1 MKKAYSPVKISL
13 KGNMDH
19 EGKIRFQVENR
30 HLFSNLAECRI
41 TWEAGGQE
49 GNITGDIAPRSAG
62 ELEITLP
69 ESLRHTEMLN
79 LTVTGVRGFEI
90 DRYCFRILP
99 ENNESQS
106 PKHPAGK
113 LTCQES
119 KDLIRINAGK
129 YQFEI
134 SKRNGL
140 LTAAHQG
147 KSVLN
152 QSPSLMV
159 LPLNGEGEG
168 IQMTGKNQTFAPFN
182 PVCQNW
188 VAQSVE
194 CIAMKEVIEVNILG
208 SYKEAEGKFSY
219 RFYPDGEIT
228 VSYNFTL
235 LQDISPRQTG
245 LVFTVP
251 HFYNQLEW
259 KRKGYWNAYPK
270 DHIGALEGTS
280 KAFDETLPVSGL
292 AGPSKEPTTA
302 WSFDQTANG
311 SNIFRSTKENIYTAV
326 LSGNGKE
333 RISVLSDGTQHFRAW
348 IDGNNIR
355 FLVAD
360 YNNAG
365 RDTYLVSHTQKGYRP
380 LRKGDS
386 IKGVVRLRL

>member
-1 MKKAYSPVKISL
+1 
-13 KGNMDH
+13 
-19 EGKIRFQVENR
+19 
-30 HLFSNLAECRI
+30 
-41 TWEAGGQE
+41 
-49 GNITGDIAPRSAG
+49 
-62 ELEITLP
+62 
-69 ESLRHTEMLN
+69 
-79 LTVTGVRGFEI
+79 
-90 DRYCFRILP
+90 
-99 ENNESQS
+99 
-106 PKHPAGK
+106 
-113 LTCQES
+113 
-119 KDLIRINAGK
+119 
-129 YQFEI
+129 
-134 SKRNGL
+134 
-140 LTAAHQG
+140 
-147 KSVLN
+147 
-152 QSPSLMV
+152 
-159 LPLNGEGEG
+159 
-168 IQMTGKNQTFAPFN
+168 MTGKNQTFAPFN

-270 DHIGALEGTS
+270 DHIGALEGTA

-326 LSGNGKE
+326 LSGNGK
-333 RISVLSDGTQHFRAW
+333 RKNIGTIGRHATFPCLDRWQQYTL
-348 IDGNNIR
+348 
-355 FLVAD
+355 LVAD

-365 RDTYLVSHTQKGYRP
+365 RDTYLVSHAQKGYRP

-386 IKGVVRLRL
+386 IKVW

>member
-1 MKKAYSPVKISL
+1 
-13 KGNMDH
+13 
-19 EGKIRFQVENR
+19 
-30 HLFSNLAECRI
+30 
-41 TWEAGGQE
+41 
-49 GNITGDIAPRSAG
+49 
-62 ELEITLP
+62 
-69 ESLRHTEMLN
+69 
-79 LTVTGVRGFEI
+79 
-90 DRYCFRILP
+90 
-99 ENNESQS
+99 
-106 PKHPAGK
+106 
-113 LTCQES
+113 
-119 KDLIRINAGK
+119 
-129 YQFEI
+129 
-134 SKRNGL
+134 
-140 LTAAHQG
+140 
-147 KSVLN
+147 
-152 QSPSLMV
+152 
-159 LPLNGEGEG
+159 
-168 IQMTGKNQTFAPFN
+168 
-182 PVCQNW
+182 
-188 VAQSVE
+188 
-194 CIAMKEVIEVNILG
+194 
-208 SYKEAEGKFSY
+208 
-219 RFYPDGEIT
+219 
-228 VSYNFTL
+228 

-270 DHIGALEGTS
+270 DHIGALEGTA
-280 KAFDETLPVSGL
+280 KAFNETLPVSGL

-365 RDTYLVSHTQKGYRP
+365 RDTYLVSHAQKGYRP

>member
-1 MKKAYSPVKISL
+1 M
-13 KGNMDH
+13 
-19 EGKIRFQVENR
+19 
-30 HLFSNLAECRI
+30 
-41 TWEAGGQE
+41 
-49 GNITGDIAPRSAG
+49 
-62 ELEITLP
+62 
-69 ESLRHTEMLN
+69 
-79 LTVTGVRGFEI
+79 
-90 DRYCFRILP
+90 
-99 ENNESQS
+99 
-106 PKHPAGK
+106 
-113 LTCQES
+113 
-119 KDLIRINAGK
+119 
-129 YQFEI
+129 
-134 SKRNGL
+134 
-140 LTAAHQG
+140 
-147 KSVLN
+147 
-152 QSPSLMV
+152 
-159 LPLNGEGEG
+159 NGEGEG

-235 LQDISPRQTG
+235 LQDISPGKPDLYLPFPISITNWNGNVKDIGMPTRKIISA
-245 LVFTVP
+245 L
-251 HFYNQLEW
+251 W
-259 KRKGYWNAYPK
+259 K
-270 DHIGALEGTS
+270 EQQ

-311 SNIFRSTKENIYTAV
+311 IPIFSVQPKRNIYTAV

-365 RDTYLVSHTQKGYRP
+365 RDTYLVSHAQKGYRP

>member
-1 MKKAYSPVKISL
+1 M
-13 KGNMDH
+13 
-19 EGKIRFQVENR
+19 
-30 HLFSNLAECRI
+30 
-41 TWEAGGQE
+41 
-49 GNITGDIAPRSAG
+49 
-62 ELEITLP
+62 
-69 ESLRHTEMLN
+69 
-79 LTVTGVRGFEI
+79 
-90 DRYCFRILP
+90 
-99 ENNESQS
+99 
-106 PKHPAGK
+106 
-113 LTCQES
+113 
-119 KDLIRINAGK
+119 
-129 YQFEI
+129 
-134 SKRNGL
+134 
-140 LTAAHQG
+140 
-147 KSVLN
+147 
-152 QSPSLMV
+152 
-159 LPLNGEGEG
+159 
-168 IQMTGKNQTFAPFN
+168 
-182 PVCQNW
+182 
-188 VAQSVE
+188 AQSVE

-270 DHIGALEGTS
+270 DHIGALEGTA

-365 RDTYLVSHTQKGYRP
+365 RDTYLVSHAQKGYRP